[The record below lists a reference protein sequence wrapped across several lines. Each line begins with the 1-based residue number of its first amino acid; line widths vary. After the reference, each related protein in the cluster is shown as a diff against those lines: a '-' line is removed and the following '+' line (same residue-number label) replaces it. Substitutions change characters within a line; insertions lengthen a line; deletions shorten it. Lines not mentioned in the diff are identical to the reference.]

1 MDFPAKPTI
10 FFDGI
15 CNLCSGFVQF
25 MIGIDP
31 GAKFQYASLQSEA
44 GQAMLKQFNMPTQEI
59 NTVVL
64 LHQGQIYTHAD
75 VALQIARLL
84 GGWYRLFLVFSVF
97 PRPLRNVVYN
107 WIARNRYRW
116 FGKSES
122 CMIPTPELKSR
133 FL

>member
-1 MDFPAKPTI
+1 MDFPDKPTI
-10 FFDGI
+10 FFDGV

-31 GAKFQYASLQSEA
+31 EAKFQYASLQSDA
-44 GQAMLKQFNMPTQEI
+44 GQAMLSHFNMPTQEI

-64 LHQGQIYTHAD
+64 LYQGQIYTHAD

-84 GGWYRLFLVFSVF
+84 GGWYHLFLVFSIF

-122 CMIPTPELKSR
+122 CMMPTPELKSR